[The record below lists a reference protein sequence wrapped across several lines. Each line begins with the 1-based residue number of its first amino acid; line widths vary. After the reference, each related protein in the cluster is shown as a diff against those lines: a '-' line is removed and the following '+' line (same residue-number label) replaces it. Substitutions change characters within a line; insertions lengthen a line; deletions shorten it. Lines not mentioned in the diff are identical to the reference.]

1 MNFNELNAF
10 VPTHFKSL
18 KAPLIVLEAKSW
30 LIVCD
35 FLFHCLSRSK
45 AIFTILNIVEALEQF
60 TNLCL
65 FMTGWQKQF
74 QNVIEEGLNT
84 ED

>member
-18 KAPLIVLEAKSW
+18 KAPLIVLEAKGW

-45 AIFTILNIVEALEQF
+45 SIFTILNIVEALEQF